1 MNRRLKMSHEGAD
14 VHTLPCVICIMTNV
28 TWRRF
33 DQSAKQLIVGHTTS
47 VFVVSITFTEI
58 WAILICANNWLV
70 VRVQTR
76 GIGSSRQ
83 TLIEWHK
90 RVLRTDAVEQAGLSG
105 WTANIQLVSF
115 NASVSLSRVHRR
127 RTELNSSTTLWT
139 AAHNCWIELN
149 RIARTAALQPINFVT
164 LTRVTN
170 DASWN
175 WVNSL
180 QVSSVQ
186 FSSPTVNTV
195 LEGEIKVAH
204 TRLPSVGF
212 RSWSRFL
219 AVSLQVMWV
228 INPAVGSHYFPP
240 SLQLPPQPVRG
251 PLPVLLLA
259 EQRHNGC
266 EQFA

>member
-1 MNRRLKMSHEGAD
+1 MSHEGAD

-90 RVLRTDAVEQAGLSG
+90 RVFRTDAVEQAGLSG

-127 RTELNSSTTLWT
+127 RTEQN
-139 AAHNCWIELN
+139 WIELN
-149 RIARTAALQPINFVT
+149 CGYIVNCGARTAALQPINFVT

-186 FSSPTVNTV
+186 FSSPTVNTA

-240 SLQLPPQPVRG
+240 SLQLPPQPLRG
-251 PLPVLLLA
+251 PLPVLLLG
-259 EQRHNGC
+259 EQTHNGC

>member
-1 MNRRLKMSHEGAD
+1 MSHEGAD

-90 RVLRTDAVEQAGLSG
+90 RVLRTVGTDAVEQIGLSG

-115 NASVSLSRVHRR
+115 NASVSLSRVHGGRTEQN
-127 RTELNSSTTLWT
+127 RTELNWTVRLHCELQRSTAELNWT
-139 AAHNCWIELN
+139 AL
-149 RIARTAALQPINFVT
+149 RALQPCSQST
-164 LTRVTN
+164 
-170 DASWN
+170 SW
-175 WVNSL
+175 
-180 QVSSVQ
+180 
-186 FSSPTVNTV
+186 
-195 LEGEIKVAH
+195 
-204 TRLPSVGF
+204 R
-212 RSWSRFL
+212 
-219 AVSLQVMWV
+219 
-228 INPAVGSHYFPP
+228 
-240 SLQLPPQPVRG
+240 
-251 PLPVLLLA
+251 
-259 EQRHNGC
+259 
-266 EQFA
+266 